1 MKRPAP
7 VLLEPVWSPLMRRL
21 LRIALLVAIGF
32 LLLSA
37 VIAVARP
44 ETGAAE
50 KIALAGAAVLLIW
63 AASVVRRRLA

>member
-1 MKRPAP
+1 
-7 VLLEPVWSPLMRRL
+7 MRRL
-21 LRIALLVAIGF
+21 LRIALLVAIAF

-50 KIALAGAAVLLIW
+50 KVALAAVCALLVS
-63 AASVVRRRLA
+63 AASVVRRRLG